1 MRDHHRKG
9 VADISHAFKLVLE
22 DHPKTYLYLVGDG
35 PSRAEYQALA
45 AVVFE
50 LGGRAIF
57 VGHLIDPRPYMSAAD
72 IFVLASHFDPGP
84 LVVAEARHAG
94 CAIVATEVDGIPE
107 MLDDGLSGLLVP
119 PRQPEIMARALKQL
133 LSDPLEIERYA
144 AHAKRNV
151 EQFTVERVC
160 RDMERVYAE
169 ILVREAS

>member
-1 MRDHHRKG
+1 MHHRKG
-9 VADISHAFKLVLE
+9 IADLLHAFKLVLA
-22 DHPKTYLYLVGDG
+22 DHPKTYLYLVGEG
-35 PSRAEYQALA
+35 PSRAEYEALA
-45 AVVFE
+45 ASLG

-107 MLDDGLSGLLVP
+107 MLDDGLSGILVP

-133 LSDPLEIERYA
+133 LSDPPEIERYA
-144 AHAKRNV
+144 ALAKRNV
-151 EQFTVERVC
+151 ERFTVERVC
-160 RDMERVYAE
+160 RDMERVYGE